1 MTYTATGDNDTS
13 RSFVYSLNAAG
24 TTAIM
29 PTSVVSRKTH
39 GAAGTFDI
47 SLPLT
52 GSAGI
57 ECRSGGPSST
67 YQTVFSF
74 AKGVTLSGA
83 TVTPGTG
90 GSGNVV
96 GSPIVSPDGKTV
108 TVNLTG
114 VTNVQT
120 ITVTLTNVSDGTATN
135 NVPILMGVLIGDTSA
150 DRTVNSTDISQTRAQ
165 VGQAVTTSNFR
176 SDVTTDGVIRNGDV
190 SLVKTKKGTI
200 LP

>member
-1 MTYTATGDNDTS
+1 
-13 RSFVYSLNAAG
+13 
-24 TTAIM
+24 
-29 PTSVVSRKTH
+29 
-39 GAAGTFDI
+39 
-47 SLPLT
+47 
-52 GSAGI
+52 
-57 ECRSGGPSST
+57 
-67 YQTVFSF
+67 
-74 AKGVTLSGA
+74 
-83 TVTPGTG
+83 
-90 GSGNVV
+90 
-96 GSPIVSPDGKTV
+96 V

-165 VGQAVTTSNFR
+165 IGQAVTTSNFR

>member
-1 MTYTATGDNDTS
+1 M
-13 RSFVYSLNAAG
+13 
-24 TTAIM
+24 
-29 PTSVVSRKTH
+29 
-39 GAAGTFDI
+39 
-47 SLPLT
+47 
-52 GSAGI
+52 
-57 ECRSGGPSST
+57 
-67 YQTVFSF
+67 FSF

-96 GSPIVSPDGKTV
+96 GSPIVSRDGKTV

-165 VGQAVTTSNFR
+165 IGQAVTTSNFR